1 MTYRCPVCGY
11 TQLPRPPCDYL
22 ICPCCGTEFGY
33 DDYATV
39 HEQLRQRWMAL
50 GAPWFSRTRL
60 VPQGWNSV
68 VQLMA
73 SGLLP
78 WTIGLDAGVTTVQTE
93 MKPQDVPPKLRVIV
107 TSQATQMVG
116 VLANWISTTD
126 QAAA

>member
-1 MTYRCPVCGY
+1 MIYLCPVCGY
-11 TQLPRPPCDYL
+11 TQLPRPPRDYL

-50 GAPWFSRTRL
+50 GAPWFSRTRSA
-60 VPQGWNSV
+60 PQGWNPL

-73 SGLLP
+73 CGFLP
-78 WTIGLDAGVTTVQTE
+78 RTIGLNGGVTTVETE
-93 MKPQDVPPKLRVIV
+93 MKPQVVPPLRVIA
-107 TSQATQMVG
+107 TSQATQVVG
-116 VLANWISTTD
+116 VLANRISTTD